1 MRVDIKNKKLF
12 SSVMKSMFPD
22 FNLPDFNGLTIDS
35 RKIKPGD
42 IFMPLKGEKDDG
54 HKYLEQAYSYGA
66 SFAFVEK
73 INTTKMLTIN
83 VCSTKKNL
91 NDLAKKFREQLQY
104 PFLGITGSNGKT
116 TTKEL
121 LAHTLSGEMKVM
133 KTESNFNSTTGA
145 PLSIF
150 SFSSNADIA
159 IIEMGANKPN
169 EIELICNVVKPNMG
183 LITNIG
189 SAHMEHFSSKNE
201 IARTKSALFSSLP
214 ENGTAFVNID
224 DPFISKMNLMCTCI
238 SYSLNTSADHS
249 GIWDEKTKKLTLNNS
264 SIDLSKYPIT
274 MNINGLAVYSVASEL
289 GMDTYSIISKINTF
303 KIPKGR
309 GQIKNINNYLIIDDT
324 YNSNLESMGSGI
336 KTLIEYPTI
345 NRKIVV
351 IGDMLE
357 LGKNKKKYHEDI
369 AKLLDNENINAIFA
383 FGKFSE
389 DTIKNI
395 FSNHIHKEFYSDKK
409 LLINDLKQFINKND
423 VIYIKGSRSMKME
436 EIIMNLDK

>member
-1 MRVDIKNKKLF
+1 
-12 SSVMKSMFPD
+12 
-22 FNLPDFNGLTIDS
+22 
-35 RKIKPGD
+35 
-42 IFMPLKGEKDDG
+42 
-54 HKYLEQAYSYGA
+54 
-66 SFAFVEK
+66 
-73 INTTKMLTIN
+73 
-83 VCSTKKNL
+83 
-91 NDLAKKFREQLQY
+91 
-104 PFLGITGSNGKT
+104 
-116 TTKEL
+116 
-121 LAHTLSGEMKVM
+121 MKVM
-133 KTESNFNSTTGA
+133 KTGGNFNSTTGA